1 MRPEAADAPA
11 ILLVHGAWHG
21 AWCWE
26 RQFAPRLRELGH
38 QVITMNLPGHGGTPG
53 SQRIGYPSVRE
64 YADAVE
70 AAIERSPRPVVVA
83 GHSMGGFTVQKLM
96 ERRPKNLAGAV
107 LVAAAPHQGVINVVL
122 HLLRT
127 RPLELLRSVATLDLY
142 YLVREPRFAHALFY
156 SSGLDARSVEEN
168 WKPMT
173 NESFRA
179 FLDMIFLDLPKPKLA
194 DPALPKWVI
203 GGELDVIFPPD
214 IVHGTAKAYGVE
226 AKLYRNMAH
235 NLMLDVGWEQVAADF
250 SDWVIGV
257 GAKRQK
263 LGKAA

>member
-1 MRPEAADAPA
+1 MRPEAAPS

-26 RQFAPRLRELGH
+26 RQFAPWLRERGH
-38 QVITMNLPGHGGTPG
+38 QVETLNLPGHGGKPG
-53 SQRIGYPSVRE
+53 PQRIGFQSVRE

-70 AAIERSPRPVVVA
+70 SAVARSPRPVVVA

-96 ERRPKNLAGAV
+96 ERRPANLAGAV
-107 LVAAAPHQGVINVVL
+107 LVAAAPPRGVINVVL

-127 RPLELLRSVATLDLY
+127 RPLELLRSVAGMDLY
-142 YLVREPRFAHALFY
+142 YLVREPRFAQTLFY
-156 SSGLDARSVEEN
+156 SSGLDARTVEEY
-168 WKPMT
+168 WRPMT

-179 FLDMIFLDLPKPKLA
+179 FLDMIVLDLPRPGRA

-214 IVHGTAKAYGVE
+214 IVHGTAKAYGVK
-226 AKLYRNMAH
+226 ARLYPGMAH
-235 NLMLDVGWEQVAADF
+235 NLMLDKGWEQVAAEF
-250 SDWVIGV
+250 SEWVCGV
-257 GAKRQK
+257 GAARSVQPQ
-263 LGKAA
+263 G

>member
-1 MRPEAADAPA
+1 MRPEAAAEAPS

-38 QVITMNLPGHGGTPG
+38 QVETLDLPKHGGKPG
-53 SQRIGYPSVRE
+53 PQSIGFPSIRE

-70 AAIERSPRPVVVA
+70 AAVARSPRPVVVA

-107 LVAAAPHQGVINVVL
+107 LVAAAPPQGVINVVL

-127 RPLELLRSVATLDLY
+127 RPLALLRSVAGLDLY
-142 YLVREPRFAHALFY
+142 YLVREPAFAHALFY
-156 SSGLDARSVEEN
+156 SAGLDAKTVEQY
-168 WKPMT
+168 WKPLT

-179 FLDMIFLDLPKPKLA
+179 FVDMIFLDLPKPRLA

-203 GGELDVIFPPD
+203 GGELDVIFPPN

-226 AKLYRNMAH
+226 ARMYSGMAH
-235 NLMLDVGWEQVAADF
+235 NLMLDNGWEQVAAEF
-250 SDWVIGV
+250 SDFVLQV
-257 GAKRQK
+257 GRGLAAKR
-263 LGKAA
+263 

>member
-1 MRPEAADAPA
+1 MDAPS

-38 QVITMNLPGHGGTPG
+38 TVETLDLPRHGGKPG
-53 SQRIGYPSVRE
+53 PQSIGFPSIRE

-70 AAIERSPRPVVVA
+70 AAVARSPRPVVVA

-127 RPLELLRSVATLDLY
+127 RPLELLRSVATMDLY
-142 YLVREPRFAHALFY
+142 YLVREPRFAQALFY
-156 SSGLDARSVEEN
+156 SSGLDAKTVEEY

-179 FLDMIFLDLPKPKLA
+179 FLDMIFLDLPNPRRA

-214 IVHGTAKAYGVE
+214 IVRGTAKAYGVE
-226 AKLYRNMAH
+226 AKLYPDMAH
-235 NLMLDVGWEQVAADF
+235 NLMLDKGWEQVASDF
-250 SDWVIGV
+250 SDWVRSIG
-257 GAKRQK
+257 GAARR
-263 LGKAA
+263 AA